1 MTQSNFAH
9 QRSNGDQMMFVRKN
23 SARNVMLRRKEALTR
38 KTLIDEQTDVKYGL
52 AMTLRKV
59 W

>member
-1 MTQSNFAH
+1 
-9 QRSNGDQMMFVRKN
+9 MMLVRKN
-23 SARNVMLRRKEALTR
+23 SARNVMLKRKEALTR
-38 KTLIDEQTDVKYGL
+38 KTLIDVQTDVKYGL

>member
-1 MTQSNFAH
+1 
-9 QRSNGDQMMFVRKN
+9 MMLVRKN
-23 SARNVMLRRKEALTR
+23 SARNVMLRRREALTR

>member
-1 MTQSNFAH
+1 MTQSNFVH
-9 QRSNGDQMMFVRKN
+9 PRSNGDQMMLVRKN
-23 SARNVMLRRKEALTR
+23 SARNVMLKRKEALTR
-38 KTLIDEQTDVKYGL
+38 KTLIDVQTDVKYGL

>member
-9 QRSNGDQMMFVRKN
+9 QRSNGDQMMLVRKN
-23 SARNVMLRRKEALTR
+23 SARNVMLRRREALTR